1 MKRLLAS
8 AALMVSTVLSST
20 ADEPTRFIRVDE
32 DDAAARLQTGVTR
45 YQKDGTVVDL
55 IGAVHIADKAYYEQL
70 NTRFE
75 SYDALLFEMVG
86 GDQIAAATPAAD
98 PQTDEAEPAAVAG
111 LQQIYTM
118 VSRFLKLTGQSTVID
133 YTAKNFVHADL
144 THDEFEKMQAERGET
159 VLGFAMAAS
168 GGEDAK
174 AGQPDVAKLMQAM
187 LAGSTN
193 ALKLELVH
201 TLGQG
206 GDQIASFAGESVII
220 TDRNQRAIEVMERE
234 IEAGKSKLGIFY
246 GAAHFPD
253 MEKRLLEKGFVKGE
267 HEWLTAWD
275 IPKPQPKPKEKA
287 PAPGK
292 EKEAA

>member
-1 MKRLLAS
+1 
-8 AALMVSTVLSST
+8 
-20 ADEPTRFIRVDE
+20 
-32 DDAAARLQTGVTR
+32 
-45 YQKDGTVVDL
+45 VVDL
-55 IGAVHIADKAYYEQL
+55 IGAVHLADQAYYENL
-70 NTRFE
+70 NRRFE
-75 SYDALLFEMVG
+75 GYEALLFEMVG
-86 GDQIAAATPAAD
+86 GDKITGDKAAQS
-98 PQTDEAEPAAVAG
+98 PQTEAAEPAAVAG

-118 VSRFLKLTGQSTVID
+118 VSKFLKLSGQSEVID

-168 GGEDAK
+168 GNEEAK

-220 TDRNQRAIEVMERE
+220 TDRNQRAIEVMDRE

-253 MEKRLLEKGFVKGE
+253 MEKRLLEKGFVKGD

-275 IPKPQPKPKEKA
+275 IPKPQPRPKEEA
-287 PAPGK
+287 PAGHE